1 MPALPRKTLWRRN
14 EILKA
19 TETTGDLTGLSLE
32 LLHFISEAQSDHHHP
47 SRPLAVYVGQLR
59 NILLK
64 HIDAGAYEP

>member
-1 MPALPRKTLWRRN
+1 M
-14 EILKA
+14 KA